1 MGLSLAGVFSIMQR
15 TIQVYVAGI
24 TVIACIATGAV
35 LMQGGLD
42 YTRPE
47 LVAALSFATFGFLAS
62 LLSYMPAQDRSG
74 SIAFLPFLASVV
86 LVPNWLS
93 VAGAVI
99 AHLLTELVSGR
110 APIKA
115 LFNTMQGAIACATAI
130 LVYSLLGGHSL
141 LLSNDLVIAPYIG
154 AILIFFAAN
163 SLAISGIAAIQQ
175 NDSVW
180 RVWTKILR
188 ATLIYDVFSIP
199 FVFVFAYVYVH
210 FSVIGAAIFM
220 IPVVAAR
227 QLYKK
232 TGQLEK
238 QNQELLEVMVKA
250 IEARDP
256 YTSGHSRRVA
266 EMAKVIGRAL
276 GLPERQ
282 IERIAVAAL
291 LHDVGKIYEIF
302 GPILSKPG
310 KLTAEE
316 FAIMRTHPIKSEEL
330 ATNVSALK
338 DVLPLIR
345 HHHENW
351 DGSGYP
357 DGLFGAAIPLGS
369 RIIMFADTVDAMT
382 TDRPYRAALD
392 ERTVRKELEK
402 FRGKQFDPKIYDA
415 LVPNELF
422 SRLIKVAAESATKTP
437 RTPARAVLSLERR
450 A

>member
-1 MGLSLAGVFSIMQR
+1 MQR
-15 TIQVYVAGI
+15 TIRVYVAGI
-24 TVIACIATGAV
+24 TAIACIASAAV
-35 LMQGGLD
+35 LVHGLN

-47 LVAALSFATFGFLAS
+47 LVAAVCFATFGILAS
-62 LLSYMPAQDRSG
+62 LLSYRPVQDRSG
-74 SIAFLPFLASVV
+74 SIAFLPFLASIV

-93 VAGAVI
+93 VAGAVV
-99 AHLLTELVSGR
+99 ALLLTELISRR

-115 LFNTMQGAIACATAI
+115 LFNTMQGAFACAVAI
-130 LVYSLLGGHSL
+130 LVYLLLGGRSL
-141 LLSNDLVIAPYIG
+141 LESNELAIFPYIG

-175 NDSVW
+175 NASVW

-188 ATLIYDVFSIP
+188 TTLIYDVFSIP
-199 FVFVFAYVYVH
+199 FVFVFAYVYVR
-210 FSVIGAAIFM
+210 FGVVGAAIFM

-227 QLYKK
+227 QLYKT

-238 QNQELLEVMVKA
+238 INQELLELMVAA

-266 EMAKVIGRAL
+266 EKARLISRAL
-276 GLPERQ
+276 GLSEKQ

-310 KLTAEE
+310 KLTSEE
-316 FAIMRTHPIKSEEL
+316 SAIMRTHPIKSEEL
-330 ATNVSALK
+330 ATNVSSLK

-392 ERTVRKELEK
+392 ERAVRKEIEK
-402 FRGKQFDPKIYDA
+402 YRGKQFDPKIYDA
-415 LVPNELF
+415 LISNELF
-422 SRLIKVAAESATKTP
+422 SDLIRAGADSRTTP
-437 RTPARAVLSLERR
+437 HTPSRPVLSLARP

>member
-1 MGLSLAGVFSIMQR
+1 MQR
-15 TIQVYVAGI
+15 IIKVYVAGI
-24 TVIACIATGAV
+24 TAVACIATGMV
-35 LMQGGLD
+35 LHLGLD

-47 LVAALSFATFGFLAS
+47 LVAAASFASFGFLAS
-62 LLSYMPAQDRSG
+62 LLSYRPAQDRSG
-74 SIAFLPFLASVV
+74 SITFLPFLASVV

-93 VAGAVI
+93 VAGPAAAV
-99 AHLLTELVSGR
+99 LLTELVSRR
-110 APIKA
+110 ASIKA
-115 LFNTMQGAIACATAI
+115 VFNTMQGAIACAAAI
-130 LVYSLLGGHSL
+130 LVYSVLGGRSL
-141 LLSNDLVIAPYIG
+141 LESNDLAIAPYIG

-163 SLAISGIAAIQQ
+163 GLAISGIAAIQT
-175 NDSVW
+175 NGSIW

-199 FVFVFAYVYVH
+199 FVFVFAYTYVR
-210 FSVIGAAIFM
+210 FGMVGAAIFM

-227 QLYKK
+227 QLYKT

-238 QNQELLEVMVKA
+238 TNQELLELMVAA

-266 EMAKVIGRAL
+266 EMARVIARAL

-330 ATNVSALK
+330 ATNVSSLK

-392 ERTVRKELEK
+392 EHTVRKELEK

-437 RTPARAVLSLERR
+437 RTPARPVLSLARH